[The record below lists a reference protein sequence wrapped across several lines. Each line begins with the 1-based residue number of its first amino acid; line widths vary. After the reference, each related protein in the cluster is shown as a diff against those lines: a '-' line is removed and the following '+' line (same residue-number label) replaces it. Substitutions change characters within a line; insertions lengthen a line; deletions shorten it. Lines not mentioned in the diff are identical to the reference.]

1 MKPSTDKSSLVSVL
15 HELGS
20 ACCEPPILED
30 VLSQIIPTC
39 KNAEAQ
45 IAQSALMIAENAI
58 NDKAWNAEVFIEIV
72 LRTVKRGIF
81 KVNFIEFLRYAL
93 SIVS

>member
-1 MKPSTDKSSLVSVL
+1 MKSSTDKSSLVSVL

-30 VLSQIIPTC
+30 ILNQIIPTC

-45 IAQSALMIAENAI
+45 IAQSSLMIAENAI
-58 NDKAWNAEVFIEIV
+58 NDKAWNAEVFTEIV
-72 LRTVKRGIF
+72 LRTVMPTNNKER
-81 KVNFIEFLRYAL
+81 N
-93 SIVS
+93 